1 MPAEQKPAD
10 NARRKSFSRL
20 CLRSYEIVSMQQS
33 EATKNNQK
41 R

>member
-10 NARRKSFSRL
+10 NARRKSFSGL
-20 CLRSYEIVSMQQS
+20 CLRRHEIVSMQQS